1 MTLALLALLALRL
14 SRFPVAALRGAL
26 PRVLLR
32 EPRLETLLPA
42 GLFFL
47 FSPAICYVLPIVPVG
62 CKIATTGVLHL
73 QALSGQSS
81 NPSGVRELCNP
92 HVEPF
97 SLALGTGLFLLEPGS
112 LPF

>member
-1 MTLALLALLALRL
+1 MTLALLALPALRL
-14 SRFPVAALRGAL
+14 SRFPVATLRDAL

-32 EPRLETLLPA
+32 EPRLESLLPA
-42 GLFFL
+42 GLFIR

-62 CKIATTGVLHL
+62 CKVATTGVLHL
-73 QALSGQSS
+73 QTLSGQSP

>member
-1 MTLALLALLALRL
+1 MILALLALLALRL
-14 SRFPVAALRGAL
+14 SRSPVGALRDAP
-26 PRVLLR
+26 PRVPLR
-32 EPRLETLLPA
+32 EPRLEPLLPA

-47 FSPAICYVLPIVPVG
+47 FSPAICYVLPVVPVG
-62 CKIATTGVLHL
+62 CKVATTRVLHL

-92 HVEPF
+92 YVEPF

>member
-14 SRFPVAALRGAL
+14 SRFPVAALRDAL

-32 EPRLETLLPA
+32 EPRLETLLPTA
-42 GLFFL
+42 LFFL
-47 FSPAICYVLPIVPVG
+47 FSPAICSVLPVVPVG
-62 CKIATTGVLHL
+62 CKVATTGILHM